1 MERISIYLTNKSFRI
16 IIPNLITA
24 YLGYVNLTDH
34 PLKGFDVLEILSEE
48 DAPPPAADVRL
59 EDERLVPVRAGVRQ
73 RLA

>member
-1 MERISIYLTNKSFRI
+1 M
-16 IIPNLITA
+16 TA

-48 DAPPPAADVRL
+48 DAPPPAANVRL
-59 EDERLVPVRAGVRQ
+59 EDERLVTVRAGVRQ